1 MRLKA
6 FPARAKRGSLALIG
20 AALVVC
26 GVTATG
32 PAPLAAQEVRP
43 GQIAPPFGHRATPPA
58 GFSLQPDSILGRKG
72 NFWQYVRGLVFDTS
86 ARGADRRVLMQGR
99 DTRDSTLF
107 VGPKAELA
115 PEVGATLVRGNWAGQ
130 GRVMAR
136 ITLWSRSPYPH
147 LHLRPG
153 VTYVVVQSMKG
164 HPDSLLAF
172 FVATGY
178 DTTVAAID
186 TMNVRVLRRG
196 GPARFILSSRDDD
209 MCWPCNH
216 TWCCPT
222 ERT

>member
-1 MRLKA
+1 MTLKA
-6 FPARAKRGSLALIG
+6 VASRAQRGSLALIG
-20 AALVVC
+20 AALVM
-26 GVTATG
+26 GAWTAG
-32 PAPLAAQEVRP
+32 PLAAQIPHRP
-43 GQIAPPFGHRATPPA
+43 PAPPRATPA
-58 GFSLQPDSILGRKG
+58 ARFSLAPESILAHQPEFKA
-72 NFWQYVRGLVFDTS
+72 YIRGLAFDTS
-86 ARGADRRVLMQGR
+86 ARGADRRVLMQAGAGG
-99 DTRDSTLF
+99 RDSTLC

-222 ERT
+222 ERN